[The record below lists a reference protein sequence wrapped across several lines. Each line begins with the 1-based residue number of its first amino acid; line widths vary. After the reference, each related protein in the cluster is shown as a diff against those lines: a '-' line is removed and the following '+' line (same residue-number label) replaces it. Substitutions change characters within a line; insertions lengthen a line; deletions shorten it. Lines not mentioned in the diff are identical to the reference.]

1 MIGYVFWMTSTIV
14 VFTSYCVPWMYVGKR
29 NNKITVAEMISSMI
43 PKKQRRAEER
53 QECRNP
59 TAELLLGK
67 TEQVLSPSQSV
78 HVYSVFICV

>member
-1 MIGYVFWMTSTIV
+1 MG
-14 VFTSYCVPWMYVGKR
+14 VP
-29 NNKITVAEMISSMI
+29 EM
-43 PKKQRRAEER
+43 PQQAEER

-78 HVYSVFICV
+78 HVYTVFVCV